1 MSKILC
7 VDDESCVLE
16 CLEKMLNARGYEVLG
31 SGDPVAVDGL
41 VEEHAFDLVILDVEM
56 PERDG
61 LQVFDQL
68 KERYHNLPM
77 LFVTGKPHSFDWDTE
92 EQKERWNEGFI
103 DGLTDVLY
111 KPFRTDDLYDKVE
124 ALIGP
129 A

>member
-7 VDDESCVLE
+7 VDDENCVVE
-16 CLEKMLNARGYEVLG
+16 CLTKMLTARGYDAQG
-31 SGDPVAVDGL
+31 SEDPVAVDDL
-41 VEEHAFDLVILDVEM
+41 VEQHAFDLVILDVEM

-61 LQVFDQL
+61 LQVFDRL
-68 KERYHNLPM
+68 KERYRSLPM
-77 LFVTGKPHSFDWDTE
+77 LFVTGKPHSFDWDSA
-92 EQKERWNEGFI
+92 EREARWKEGFI

-111 KPFRTDDLYDKVE
+111 KPFHTEDLYDKVE

>member
-7 VDDESCVLE
+7 VDDENCIIE
-16 CLEKMLNARGYEVLG
+16 CLMRILTARGYDVQG
-31 SGDPVAVDGL
+31 SEDPAGVERLVAEQV
-41 VEEHAFDLVILDVEM
+41 FDLVILDVEM

-61 LQVFDQL
+61 LQVFDGL
-68 KERYHNLPM
+68 KSTFESLPM
-77 LFVTGKPHSFDWDTE
+77 LFLTGKPHSFDWETK
-92 EQKERWNEGFI
+92 EQQDRWNQGFI

-111 KPFRTDDLYDKVE
+111 KPFHSDDLYDKVE